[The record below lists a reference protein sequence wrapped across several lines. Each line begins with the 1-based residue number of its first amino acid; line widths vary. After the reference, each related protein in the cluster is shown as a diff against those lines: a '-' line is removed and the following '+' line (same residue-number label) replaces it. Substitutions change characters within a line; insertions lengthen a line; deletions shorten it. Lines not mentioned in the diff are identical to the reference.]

1 MEEEQGRLT
10 TMTPGVLRLFGVDVR
25 WGDGGEPE
33 ELPMDMKK
41 SSSMPNLTIH
51 QPLLPPGEAGDGK
64 GYASDDAELA
74 SGQQKRRRR
83 KAQERKKGELYF
95 FPPFSPSL
103 GLPDSID
110 RSLSLFLFLSRTDDN
125 PRMDGF
131 QRKTLSLI
139 GFRNQP
145 VNIHYTHDTPEV
157 LHLRAS
163 QRQFLQSR
171 NILISTV
178 N

>member
-33 ELPMDMKK
+33 ELPMDLKK

-95 FPPFSPSL
+95 FPPSL
-103 GLPDSID
+103 LLSVSRIRSID
-110 RSLSLFLFLSRTDDN
+110 RFLCSSSCRGPTII
-125 PRMDGF
+125 PEWMDSNEK
-131 QRKTLSLI
+131 RC
-139 GFRNQP
+139 P
-145 VNIHYTHDTPEV
+145 
-157 LHLRAS
+157 
-163 QRQFLQSR
+163 
-171 NILISTV
+171 
-178 N
+178 